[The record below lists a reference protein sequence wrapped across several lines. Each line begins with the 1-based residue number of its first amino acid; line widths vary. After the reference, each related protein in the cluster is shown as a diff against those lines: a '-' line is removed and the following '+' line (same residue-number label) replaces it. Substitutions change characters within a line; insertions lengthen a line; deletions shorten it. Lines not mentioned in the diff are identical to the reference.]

1 MKNYKFSLQSVLEI
15 RDSKEKNALEEFVS
29 AQNRLEEEDRKKR
42 ELIDKLDSKLQKSI
56 ASKNIQDLIMDS
68 LYRGDLETRIRYQNK
83 IIVEKTKELEK
94 VREKLRAAQKDKKI
108 IEKLK
113 EKDLDEYKAEVQ
125 KKKQEEIDEFAVL
138 RFKPS

>member
-113 EKDLDEYKAEVQ
+113 EKDLNEYKTEIQ
-125 KKKQEEIDEFAVL
+125 KKKQDEIDEFAVL
-138 RFKPS
+138 RFKSS